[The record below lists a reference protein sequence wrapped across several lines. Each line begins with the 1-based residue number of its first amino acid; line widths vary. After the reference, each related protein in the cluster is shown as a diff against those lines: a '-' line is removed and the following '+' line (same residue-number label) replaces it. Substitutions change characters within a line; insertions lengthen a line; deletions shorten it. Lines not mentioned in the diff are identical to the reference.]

1 MCNVSI
7 FRYGLFVPR
16 SVKKTEAVKT
26 TNVFG
31 DADSDNE
38 EVRRKFPSLD
48 ILGQIKGHT
57 KSFVCF
63 RLPDPGFQNIKL
75 EYSLKLKIKCN
86 DRLPVDMCPQ
96 AANHWALFEFENERK
111 FYNLEALSTLALPC

>member
-1 MCNVSI
+1 MSDVSI

-38 EVRRKFPSLD
+38 EVRRKLPSLD
-48 ILGQIKGHT
+48 HLGRIKGHT
-57 KSFVCF
+57 KSFMGF
-63 RLPDPGFQNIKL
+63 RIPDSGL
-75 EYSLKLKIKCN
+75 LYS
-86 DRLPVDMCPQ
+86 
-96 AANHWALFEFENERK
+96 
-111 FYNLEALSTLALPC
+111 

>member
-1 MCNVSI
+1 MSDVSI

-31 DADSDNE
+31 DADSDDE

-48 ILGQIKGHT
+48 NWGRIKGHT
-57 KSFVCF
+57 KSFLCF
-63 RLPDPGFQNIKL
+63 RLPDPGL
-75 EYSLKLKIKCN
+75 L
-86 DRLPVDMCPQ
+86 
-96 AANHWALFEFENERK
+96 
-111 FYNLEALSTLALPC
+111 